1 MVVVKKK
8 KILILGSRGQIG
20 AHLKSYL
27 DKRYLVKGIDIVNS
41 NKEDLRDDKNLLITK
56 LIRNSDF
63 IFFLA
68 FDVGGSKY
76 LNNYQYSYQ
85 FLMNNIRIMKNV
97 FHLLKK
103 NKKKFIFATS
113 QMSNMTHSTY
123 GILKKIGEY
132 LTESLGGL
140 NVRFWNIYGAEEDKE
155 KFHVISDFITK
166 GLKSKDVKMRTN
178 GKEVR
183 DFLYTEDCCSALELI
198 MKKYRFFKKRKII
211 DLNSGKNTSIRDVAK
226 IISNLFL
233 KNQNRKVKFLPSR
246 QKDNVQR
253 NKKNK
258 SDGYFFKFWK
268 PKYTI
273 ELGIEKVFKYYIQK

>member
-1 MVVVKKK
+1 MLKKK

-20 AHLKSYL
+20 THLLNYL
-27 DKRYLVKGIDIVNS
+27 NKRYLVKGIDIVNS
-41 NKEDLRDDKNLLITK
+41 SKEDLRLNKNFLVQRLIK
-56 LIRNSDF
+56 ESDF

-76 LNNYQYSYQ
+76 LKNYQYSYQ
-85 FLMNNIRIMKNV
+85 FLMNNIKIMQNV
-97 FHLLKK
+97 FHLIK
-103 NKKKFIFATS
+103 NNNKKFIFATS
-113 QMSNMTHSTY
+113 QMSNMSHSTY

-132 LTESLGGL
+132 LTQSLGGL
-140 NVRFWNIYGAEEDKE
+140 NVRFWNIYGVEENVE

-166 GLKSKDVKMRTN
+166 GMKSKYVKMRTN

-183 DFLYTEDCCSALELI
+183 DFLYAEDCCAALEL
-198 MKKYRFFKKRKII
+198 MMNKYNFFKKRKTI
-211 DLNSGKNTSIRDVAK
+211 DLNTGKNISIKNISK
-226 IISNLFL
+226 IISKLFFI
-233 KNQNRKVKFLPSR
+233 KKNRKVIFLPSKE
-246 QKDNVQR
+246 KDTIQQ

-273 ELGIEKVFKYYIQK
+273 DLGIEKIFDHYTQN

>member
-1 MVVVKKK
+1 MAQKK

-20 AHLKSYL
+20 THLLNYL
-27 DKRYLVKGIDIVNS
+27 KKKYFVKGIDIVNS
-41 NKEDLRDDKNLLITK
+41 NKEDLRIDNNLLVEK

-63 IFFLA
+63 VFFLA

-76 LNNYQYSYQ
+76 LKDYQYSYQ
-85 FLMNNIRIMKNV
+85 FLMNNIKIMKNV
-97 FHLLKK
+97 FHLLRK

-113 QMSNMTHSTY
+113 QMSNMNHSTY

-140 NVRFWNIYGAEEDKE
+140 NVRFWNIYGVESDKE

-166 GLKSKDVKMRTN
+166 GIKSKNVKMRTD

-183 DFLYTEDCCSALELI
+183 DFLYAEDCCTALELL
-198 MKKYRFFKKRKII
+198 MNKFKFFKKRKVI
-211 DLNSGKNTSIRDVAK
+211 DLNSGKNTSIKNIGK
-226 IISNLFL
+226 IISKLFL
-233 KNQNRKVKFLPSR
+233 KKQNKIVKFLPSKE
-246 QKDNVQR
+246 KDSIQL

-268 PKYTI
+268 PKYTVK
-273 ELGIEKVFKYYIQK
+273 LGIERVFDYYTQK

>member
-1 MVVVKKK
+1 
-8 KILILGSRGQIG
+8 
-20 AHLKSYL
+20 
-27 DKRYLVKGIDIVNS
+27 
-41 NKEDLRDDKNLLITK
+41 
-56 LIRNSDF
+56 
-63 IFFLA
+63 
-68 FDVGGSKY
+68 
-76 LNNYQYSYQ
+76 
-85 FLMNNIRIMKNV
+85 
-97 FHLLKK
+97 
-103 NKKKFIFATS
+103 
-113 QMSNMTHSTY
+113 
-123 GILKKIGEY
+123 
-132 LTESLGGL
+132 
-140 NVRFWNIYGAEEDKE
+140 
-155 KFHVISDFITK
+155 
-166 GLKSKDVKMRTN
+166 
-178 GKEVR
+178 
-183 DFLYTEDCCSALELI
+183 